1 MSKRQVTR
9 KYLKAL
15 YGNKAVQLGYGEMQV
30 LFSEHDADYYTC
42 GVYGWNFD
50 GFCVNGAVVTTGYR
64 NMFGVEPSSELV
76 QEYENK
82 AKELNKEYYL
92 KKDRTG
98 YHDKMYE
105 LRKEFV
111 NKVLNR

>member
-1 MSKRQVTR
+1 MKRRVTI

-15 YGNKAVQLGYGEMQV
+15 YGSRAIQLSYCEMQN
-30 LFSEHDADYYTC
+30 LFKDSEADYYTC

-50 GFCVNGAVVTTGYR
+50 GFCVGGAVVTTGYR
-64 NMFGVEPSSELV
+64 SMFGVEPSCELV

-82 AKELNKEYYL
+82 AIELNKQYYTNSNYNEL
-92 KKDRTG
+92 RE
-98 YHDKMYE
+98 KMYI

-111 NKVLNR
+111 NKVLNK